1 MYTKYYYKRVDVRGE
16 TYAFLSVLVGRGLLF
31 FTGYI
36 VLKQYRRHNYFVVK
50 ASRLKVAVG
59 AAMLTH
65 DGGFEFAQ
73 QLAEAALHQ
82 TAERFD
88 TLEQAMLYYHAV
100 S

>member
-16 TYAFLSVLVGRGLLF
+16 AYDFLTVLVGRGLLF
-31 FTGYI
+31 FDGYI
-36 VLKQYRRHNYFVVK
+36 VLKQYRRRNYFVVK

-59 AAMLTH
+59 NSMLSP
-65 DGGFEFAQ
+65 DGGFDFAQ

-88 TLEQAMLYYHAV
+88 TLEQATLYYHAV